1 MHLFLILA
9 HQVNNQTNENEGY
22 FIDLTFIQFRL
33 MRLPAFKGDPADPAY
48 FGFTPSSAFM
58 VSGTC

>member
-9 HQVNNQTNENEGY
+9 HQVNNPTNENEGY

-33 MRLPAFKGDPADPAY
+33 MRLRAFKGEFDPAY
-48 FGFTPSSAFM
+48 FGFTPSSAFI

>member
-9 HQVNNQTNENEGY
+9 HQVNNPTNENEGY

-33 MRLPAFKGDPADPAY
+33 MRLPAFKGE
-48 FGFTPSSAFM
+48 S
-58 VSGTC
+58 